1 MRQAIEE
8 DRYRKIVIVGL
19 PNTGKTQI
27 FNNLTGEYHL
37 VANYPLT
44 TISVSRAYSQI
55 GRETYE
61 IIDTP
66 GIHSLYVDSEDERI
80 ARDLIL
86 NEPLALIIQCI
97 DANQLK
103 QSLNLTADL
112 LGLGLPMIIA
122 LNAID
127 ETPKKGIWIDSEELS
142 RLLNLSVVE
151 CVAVSGR
158 GTQALKAAVFNAKA
172 APQWML
178 YGDSLEEEI
187 AAIVP
192 DLPED
197 LLHKREVSI
206 LLLMGDP
213 LLEASLEKS
222 HGRRQLESVKAKIIS
237 QRKRLGGNIG
247 RILTKK
253 RSEWSDQIAAKV
265 VKKQTVSMGQVATVV
280 ARMCRH
286 PLVGTPILLMIV
298 YLTYLLVVH
307 VANNIADSMN
317 AILWIPTENAI
328 TRVFPSGFWHDFL
341 IGHYGILSLGLANA
355 IITVLPILSV
365 FFIVLHIL
373 EDSGYI
379 PNLSVLTKRIF
390 ERIGLS
396 GGAIMPLVLGFGCK
410 TMATLTTKSLHSKR
424 ERYISIY
431 LIAFAIPCA
440 PQMGLNMSILGRM
453 GTSAFITAFVVLFVV
468 EIAAGLTLNRV
479 LRKEEKSYFL
489 QELPPMRLP
498 SPKAVIIKTYYRLYW
513 FLKEA
518 IPVFIYAAVA
528 LFAFDKLGVLEA
540 AKRGLSPLI
549 KGLLG
554 LPLEM
559 VDALILC
566 MARHEAAVAVIINL
580 MEQGKLNYRQCIVAV
595 TIATMFVPC
604 LANIMAMVKELGT
617 RQALVMA
624 LVINIS
630 SFMIAG
636 WLNWTL
642 IGVFN
647 LP

>member
-1 MRQAIEE
+1 MRQAIKEN
-8 DRYRKIVIVGL
+8 RYGKIAIVGL

-55 GRETYE
+55 GEETHE

-86 NEPLALIIQCI
+86 NEPLTLVIQCI
-97 DANQLK
+97 DANQLR

-112 LGLGLPMIIA
+112 LGLGLPMVIA
-122 LNAID
+122 LNAVD
-127 ETPKKGIWIDSEELS
+127 EISKKGIWIDSEELS
-142 RLLNLSVVE
+142 RLLNIPVVE
-151 CVAVSGR
+151 SVAVSGR
-158 GTQALKAAVFNAKA
+158 GTQALKRAVIDAGEAARGIF
-172 APQWML
+172 
-178 YGDSLEEEI
+178 YGDRLEKEI
-187 AAIVP
+187 TAIAP
-192 DLPED
+192 ILPED
-197 LLHKREVSI
+197 LLHKRQVSI

-213 LLEASLEKS
+213 FLETSLEKS
-222 HGRRQLESVKAKIIS
+222 HGRQQLASMKAQITK
-237 QRKRLGGNIG
+237 QRKKLGGNIG

-253 RSEWSDQIAAKV
+253 TSDWADQIAAKV
-265 VKKQTVSMGQVATVV
+265 VKKQAVSMVKFAAGL
-280 ARMCRH
+280 ARMSRH
-286 PLVGTPILLMIV
+286 PLLGTPILLMIV

-307 VANNIADSMN
+307 VANNIADGMN
-317 AILWIPTENAI
+317 TLLWVPVENAI
-328 TRVFPSGFWHDFL
+328 TGVLPNGFWHDFL

-355 IITVLPILSV
+355 ILTVLPILSV

-390 ERIGLS
+390 EKVGLS

-453 GTSAFITAFVVLFVV
+453 GTSAFITTFGVLFVV
-468 EIAAGLTLNRV
+468 EIAAGLILNRI
-479 LRKEEKSYFL
+479 LKKEEKSYFL

-498 SPKAVIIKTYYRLYW
+498 SPKAVMTKTYYRLYW
-513 FLKEA
+513 FLREA
-518 IPVFIYAAVA
+518 IPVFLYAAMA
-528 LFAFDKLGVLEA
+528 LFAIDKLGILA
-540 AKRGLSPLI
+540 ATKRVLSPLI

-580 MEQGKLNYRQCIVAV
+580 VEQGKLNYRQCIVAV

-604 LANIMAMVKELGT
+604 LANIMAMVRELGT
-617 RQALVMA
+617 RRALTMA

-630 SFMIAG
+630 AFIIAG
-636 WLNWTL
+636 GLNWML
-642 IGVFN
+642 IGMFN

>member
-1 MRQAIEE
+1 M
-8 DRYRKIVIVGL
+8 GL

-44 TISVSRAYSQI
+44 TISISRAYGRI
-55 GRETYE
+55 GEEIYE

-66 GIHSLYVDSEDERI
+66 GIHSLHVDSEDERI
-80 ARDLIL
+80 ARDLL
-86 NEPLALIIQCI
+86 LQESLALIIQCV
-97 DANQLK
+97 DASQLK
-103 QSLNLTADL
+103 PSLNLTADL
-112 LGLGLPMIIA
+112 LGLELPVVLA
-122 LNAID
+122 LNAVD
-127 ETPKKGIWIDSEELS
+127 EAPKKGIWIDSEELS
-142 RLLNLSVVE
+142 RILNISVVE
-151 CVAVSGR
+151 SVAVSGR
-158 GTQALKAAVFNAKA
+158 GMQALKGAVLDAGVARGEIF
-172 APQWML
+172 
-178 YGDSLEEEI
+178 YGDNLEKGITAI
-187 AAIVP
+187 AP
-192 DLPED
+192 SLPED
-197 LLHKREVSI
+197 LPHKRQVAI
-206 LLLMGDP
+206 LLLMGDS
-213 LLEASLEKS
+213 LLETSLEKT
-222 HGRRQLESVKAKIIS
+222 HGTQQLASLKAQIIR
-237 QRKRLGGNIG
+237 QRKKLGGNAG

-253 RSEWSDQIAAKV
+253 RSDWADQIAAKV
-265 VKKQTVSMGQVATVV
+265 FKKRTVSMGHIAAVV
-280 ARMCRH
+280 ARMSRH
-286 PLVGTPILLMIV
+286 PLAGTPILLTIV

-307 VANNIADSMN
+307 VANNIADWLN
-317 AILWIPTENAI
+317 GLLWVPVENAI
-328 TRVFPSGFWHDFL
+328 SGVLPEGFWHDFL
-341 IGHYGILSLGLANA
+341 IGHYGILSLGLVNA

-365 FFIVLHIL
+365 FFIMLHIL
-373 EDSGYI
+373 EDSGYL

-390 ERIGLS
+390 ERLGLS

-453 GTSAFITAFVVLFVV
+453 GTSAFITAFAVLFVV

-479 LRKEEKSYFL
+479 LKREEKGYFL

-498 SPKAVIIKTYYRLYW
+498 SPKAVMVKTYYRLYW

-518 IPVFIYAAVA
+518 IPVFIYAAMA
-528 LFAFDKLGVLEA
+528 LFAIDKLGILA
-540 AKRGLSPLI
+540 ATKRVLSPLI
-549 KGLLG
+549 RGLLG

-566 MARHEAAVAVIINL
+566 MARHEAAVALIIDL
-580 MEQGKLNYRQCIVAV
+580 VEQGTLNYRQCIVAV

-604 LANIMAMVKELGT
+604 FANVMAMVRELGT
-617 RQALVMA
+617 RRALVMA

-630 SFMIAG
+630 SFIIAG
-636 WLNWTL
+636 GLNWTL
-642 IGVFN
+642 IGMFH